1 MPILG
6 VLEAEGVFF
15 ERSSRRAEV
24 STGGVASPESGG
36 ASRSMALRLASLR
49 LGRVSPVAAAGR
61 AGGWAG
67 RDGLPFLCTERS
79 ALGCAADVLAL
90 RRHYEERRRALDLL
104 PHRGHPYSFTPTP
117 TPPPPPHPDDR
128 THPPPHYPPPIAL
141 VPPTEPPP
149 PSSLRSPFDLPSR
162 RRNH

>member
-61 AGGWAG
+61 AGGWSM
-67 RDGLPFLCTERS
+67 E
-79 ALGCAADVLAL
+79 VVWK
-90 RRHYEERRRALDLL
+90 RR
-104 PHRGHPYSFTPTP
+104 PWGPGQRG
-117 TPPPPPHPDDR
+117 
-128 THPPPHYPPPIAL
+128 A
-141 VPPTEPPP
+141 
-149 PSSLRSPFDLPSR
+149 
-162 RRNH
+162 RN